1 MLRPT
6 GSPESMRWGLGG
18 GALGDLVGLRTEE
31 APVGSWP
38 RATWVGEVGAPSA
51 PGEPRTPFG
60 LEDFGNLA
68 WFSQLEDSGGLS
80 TFGDSPP
87 VRALFVEGSGLMS

>member
-60 LEDFGNLA
+60 LEDFG
-68 WFSQLEDSGGLS
+68 ESGVVLS
-80 TFGDSPP
+80 T
-87 VRALFVEGSGLMS
+87 